1 MGSPNYFQI
10 KFPQYANNCLS
21 LTITTSSPA
30 HQLGHVL
37 PDMSL
42 AWPGHLQV
50 GPQAPCL
57 RYLSVKRSKQSP
69 SMTLNDCL
77 TAASGAGGQRRCQLP
92 RWLTLKL
99 GTAEVQPSDGFAFER
114 NIEAVCDFGG
124 GLTCYCDPPPCGLKL
139 QLPGFGTHTRTHA
152 HTGVISNASFS

>member
-1 MGSPNYFQI
+1 MQQMPQERLRVCKPWAAPIISKSNY
-10 KFPQYANNCLS
+10 LS
-21 LTITTSSPA
+21 MRTKPKLDDYN

-139 QLPGFGTHTRTHA
+139 QLPFR
-152 HTGVISNASFS
+152 